1 MLVRTLFRILDQSE
15 KPKDRGR
22 CRRRTTHEAGAY
34 DVGSWRRKG
43 CKKTSAV
50 GGGVASKVSFN
61 VGLVWGIP
69 KILQTDVIH
78 EQPPC
83 EASRCALMAGN
94 KRTICCRPDDDGR
107 YDRRRRCYFE
117 ASMIGAAPPSF
128 VEISL
133 SSQRR
138 PIIRWT
144 SDTAINMSSLHFR
157 GVCQAYIIP
166 NSSERFVQ

>member
-1 MLVRTLFRILDQSE
+1 MQKNISCWGWGGKQGFIHSWTSLGDS
-15 KPKDRGR
+15 KDL
-22 CRRRTTHEAGAY
+22 A
-34 DVGSWRRKG
+34 
-43 CKKTSAV
+43 
-50 GGGVASKVSFN
+50 
-61 VGLVWGIP
+61 
-69 KILQTDVIH
+69 DVIH

-83 EASRCALMAGN
+83 EASRCALMGGN

-117 ASMIGAAPPSF
+117 ASIGAAPPSL